1 LFTPALTDMDKP
13 MNILKVKEINSTH
26 SYVLEDVEG
35 EDILVVAERQT
46 KGVTS
51 KPDQEWHSEL
61 GGLFLSL
68 RVTRRGLM
76 KARKIAVKEL
86 GIELSTLFSKMF
98 GIDIQF
104 QDPNDLYVK
113 DKKIGGILVERNNL
127 TTIYSLG
134 LNINQKAF
142 PAELKNIATS
152 VVLETSKENNLDSI
166 LDEVVTYF
174 NAKIIYYEEKLPH
187 YVKPLL
193 TRAYKRRKK

>member
-1 LFTPALTDMDKP
+1 MDNAI
-13 MNILKVKEINSTH
+13 NILKVKEIKSTH
-26 SYVLEDVEG
+26 TYVLEDVEG

-46 KGVTS
+46 QGVTS
-51 KPDQEWHSEL
+51 KPDREWHSEL

-76 KARKIAVKEL
+76 KARKIAVQEI
-86 GIELSTLFSKMF
+86 GRELSALFSKMF

-104 QDPNDLYVK
+104 QNPNDLYVK

-134 LNINQKAF
+134 LNINQKTF

-152 VVLETSKENNLDSI
+152 VVLETSKENNLDSL
-166 LDEVVTYF
+166 LDEFIDYF
-174 NAKIIYYEEKLPH
+174 NTKIIYYEENIPH
-187 YVKPLL
+187 YIKPVL
-193 TRAYKRRKK
+193 TRTYKRRKK